1 MSAGLLD
8 SDRPLFFFFYSGWP
22 LQGCL
27 CLCLIGEEWGELVST
42 HTGTHYDTHSN
53 RNESTDPGT
62 VLHSQNEIISTKMI
76 KSTKKAQRWMLTLG
90 QQLSNGIVFFLLES
104 TVFLTHRNEIKIKN
118 KTQKQNKQSNKHKGS
133 N

>member
-1 MSAGLLD
+1 
-8 SDRPLFFFFYSGWP
+8 
-22 LQGCL
+22 
-27 CLCLIGEEWGELVST
+27 
-42 HTGTHYDTHSN
+42 
-53 RNESTDPGT
+53 
-62 VLHSQNEIISTKMI
+62 
-76 KSTKKAQRWMLTLG
+76 MLTLG